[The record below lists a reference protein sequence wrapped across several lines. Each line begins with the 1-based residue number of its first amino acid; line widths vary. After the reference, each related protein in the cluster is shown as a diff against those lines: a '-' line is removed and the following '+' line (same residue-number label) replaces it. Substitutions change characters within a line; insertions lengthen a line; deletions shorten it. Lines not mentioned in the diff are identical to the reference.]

1 MKKKLNKCTL
11 FECQCSQHES
21 TNIGDTILYVSNER
35 WDQHFTWS
43 KSSLVFQ
50 YLPHCN
56 CFVFFYPQCLLF
68 TAMPF
73 AEDLRQFSFAPL
85 DANKKWKPTGN
96 LYNLCLNLIAIKLD
110 PKRVFLMH
118 GLNESYIFCKRN
130 ERQLS

>member
-1 MKKKLNKCTL
+1 MSARVFSMKVQILGTL
-11 FECQCSQHES
+11 YTF
-21 TNIGDTILYVSNER
+21 VSNER
-35 WDQHFTWS
+35 RDQHFTWS

-56 CFVFFYPQCLLF
+56 CFIFCPQCLLF
-68 TAMPF
+68 TALPF

-96 LYNLCLNLIAIKLD
+96 LYNLWLNLIAIKLD

-118 GLNESYIFCKRN
+118 GLNESYIFFGKK
-130 ERQLS
+130 